1 MDKNMDYTLMYRV
14 AKAYYIDQRTQQE
27 IADAENFSR
36 SQVSRLLKRALEE
49 KLVTYKMDFPGLL
62 DEEALAAQ
70 LRERLCLDRV
80 VLVPSFF
87 TDYAQVS
94 SRVICK
100 NLAMG
105 AAEKLPE
112 ILGDAEVV
120 GVGWGR
126 SVYTTS
132 LNLKPQRAI
141 PKRLFVPLI
150 GYLGDSNPALQI
162 NTIVDRFGQCFHA
175 ARKYIN
181 FPSLQILQ
189 AYDPQSSPLC
199 ALYEKWEELDAA
211 VVGIGAAPADDPSL
225 LGEFPTAYRKKV
237 LASTARG
244 DILAQFFTASGGLI
258 HIDDSASNVHL
269 MALELEKLKQVPN
282 VIAMAAGIEKCQAIS
297 IAAQMGYIKTLIT
310 DYNTAEAMIETK
322 GVGSI

>member
-1 MDKNMDYTLMYRV
+1 MEKNMDYTLMYRV

-27 IADAENFSR
+27 IADVENFSR

-49 KLVTYKMDFPGLL
+49 RLVTYKMDFPGLL
-62 DEEALAAQ
+62 DEAALADQ
-70 LRERLCLDRV
+70 LKERLHLDRV

-94 SRVICK
+94 NRVICK

-105 AAEKLPE
+105 AAEKLPD
-112 ILGDAEVV
+112 ILEDAEVV

-132 LNLKPQRAI
+132 LNLKPQKPV
-141 PKRLFVPLI
+141 PKQLFVPLI

-162 NTIVDRFGQCFHA
+162 NTIVDRFGQCFNA

-189 AYDPQSSPLC
+189 SYDPKSSPLR
-199 ALYEKWEELDAA
+199 ALYEKWETLDAA
-211 VVGIGAAPADDPSL
+211 IVGIGAAPANDPSL
-225 LGEFPTAYRKKV
+225 LKEFPAAYRKKV
-237 LASTARG
+237 LDSTARG
-244 DILAQFFTASGGLI
+244 DILAQFFTADGGLI
-258 HIDDSASNVHL
+258 HIDDSTSNVHL

-282 VIAMAAGIEKCQAIS
+282 VIGMAAGTEKCQAIT
-297 IAAQMGYIKTLIT
+297 IAAKMGYIKTLIT
-310 DYNTAEAMIETK
+310 DYNTAQTIIDTK
-322 GVGSI
+322 E